1 MAKHPAVVRQF
12 AATAIVSVLAT
23 VPAFA
28 IEYRSIDTAAVLYDA
43 PSVRGKPLFVIK
55 RFTPVE
61 MVVSL
66 EGWTKVR
73 DAEGGLA
80 WIEKKHLSER
90 RTLLVVGGTA
100 QVRREANEDSP
111 LVFEAEKGVALEFV
125 EPAAAGWA
133 KVRPRD
139 GASGDQSGYVRATQ
153 VWGL

>member
-1 MAKHPAVVRQF
+1 MAKRLGLLCGLLVVISAIF
-12 AATAIVSVLAT
+12 AAPA
-23 VPAFA
+23 AFA
-28 IEYRSIDTAAVLYDA
+28 IEYRSVETATVLYDA

-61 MVVSL
+61 PVVSL

-80 WIEKKHLSER
+80 WIEKKHLSEQ

-100 QVRREANEDSP
+100 QVRREANEDAP

-125 EPAAAGWA
+125 EPAVAGWA
-133 KVRPRD
+133 KVRHRD
-139 GASGDQSGYVRATQ
+139 GQSGFVRATQ

>member
-1 MAKHPAVVRQF
+1 MAKRLSLLCGVSVAISAIF
-12 AATAIVSVLAT
+12 AAPA
-23 VPAFA
+23 AFA
-28 IEYRSIDTAAVLYDA
+28 IEYRSVETATVLYDA

-61 MVVSL
+61 TVVSL

-80 WIEKKHLSER
+80 WIEKKHLSEQ

-100 QVRREANEDSP
+100 QVRREANEDAP
-111 LVFEAEKGVALEFV
+111 LVFEAEKGVVLEFV
-125 EPAAAGWA
+125 EPAVAGWA
-133 KVRPRD
+133 KVRHRD
-139 GASGDQSGYVRATQ
+139 GQSGFVRAMQ

>member
-1 MAKHPAVVRQF
+1 MAKRHSILR
-12 AATAIVSVLAT
+12 SVLVAASA
-23 VPAFA
+23 VCAASLAAPAAFA
-28 IEYRSIDTAAVLYDA
+28 IEYRSVDTATVLYDA

-61 MVVSL
+61 PVVSL

-73 DAEGGLA
+73 DADGGLA
-80 WIEKKHLSER
+80 WIEKKHLSEQ
-90 RTLLVVGGTA
+90 RTLLVIGGTA

-111 LVFEAEKGVALEFV
+111 LAFEAEKGVALEYV

-133 KVRPRD
+133 KVRHRD
-139 GASGDQSGYVRATQ
+139 GQSGFVRATQ